1 VLSTNQTLAGFGLI
15 IVLAVGSQVAGSRL
29 RVPALIIMLPA
40 GFIAGVIT
48 SDVNP
53 HKLLGS
59 AFQPLVSL
67 SVAVILYNAGLTL
80 SLRGRKQWR
89 QGVIRKLILLGV
101 PITWAFA
108 GVFAGLLL
116 GLSTGASFMIG
127 VILVVS
133 GPTVVDPL
141 MSFVQ
146 PIETVRR
153 ILHWE
158 GSLIDP
164 IGGVLG
170 AVVFAAVVQHHA
182 LSAVGGFFLT
192 LAVGIGGAAIATAV
206 LWLCLVKLRVGRA
219 LSTTSQLACIVG
231 IAAVCNIIRDESG
244 LIAAVLTGLAVSNMP
259 LFAKR
264 ERDLFFPT
272 LVELLIGL
280 LFVTISATV
289 TPASLKH
296 VVLPTVGLVAI
307 LVLVTRPLVA
317 YIATLGSELNR
328 AQRAFIGWM
337 APRGIVAAATAST
350 FASALVAAH
359 VGGASKILPATF
371 LVIVLT
377 VSIYGLTA
385 VSIAKKLGV
394 RQVIKPFILVVGGQP
409 WVIDV
414 ARALSQSGVG
424 VMMAAASQAERD
436 QIKQAGLELAPRGA
450 LAAVLVEGGEVP
462 DELQSMTGVLLLTDE
477 DGFNSLGAI
486 VLAAHPRL
494 PVYRLAPHRGGY
506 GDVGR
511 YDAASTLFPHLTEDS
526 ITRRYQSGSHVTVKA
541 ADGALP
547 EGSDLLF
554 LINHDRHLK
563 PVTTSRPPT
572 PKPGDQI
579 VVLEPAVTN

>member
-15 IVLAVGSQVAGSRL
+15 IVLAVGSQVLGSRL

-48 SDVNP
+48 GDVNP
-53 HKLLGS
+53 HKLLGP

-80 SLRGRKQWR
+80 NLRGRKQWR
-89 QGVIRKLILLGV
+89 QGVIRRLILLGV

-133 GPTVVDPL
+133 GPTVVNPL
-141 MSFVQ
+141 MTFVQ
-146 PIETVRR
+146 PMEKVRR
-153 ILHWE
+153 ILDWE

-164 IGGVLG
+164 LGGVLG
-170 AVVFAAVVQHHA
+170 AVVFAAVVKHHA
-182 LSAVGGFFLT
+182 LSAIGGFFLT
-192 LAVGIGGAAIATAV
+192 LAVGIAGAAIATAV
-206 LWLCLVKLRVGRA
+206 LWLCLIKLHVGRA
-219 LSTTSQLACIVG
+219 LSTTAQLACIVG
-231 IAAVCNIIRDESG
+231 VAAACDILRDESG
-244 LIAAVLTGLAVSNMP
+244 LIAAILTGLAVSNMP

-272 LVELLIGL
+272 LVQLLIGL
-280 LFVTISATV
+280 LFVSISATI

-317 YIATLGSELNR
+317 FIATLGSDLNR

-359 VGGASKILPATF
+359 VGGASKILPVTF

-377 VSIYGLTA
+377 VSIYGLSA
-385 VSIAKKLGV
+385 VPVAKKLGV
-394 RQVIKPFILVVGGQP
+394 RQVIKPFHLVVGGQP

-414 ARALSQSGVG
+414 ARALGQSGVG
-424 VMMAAASQAERD
+424 VMMAAASQKERD
-436 QIKQAGLELAPRGA
+436 QIKRAGLELAPRGA
-450 LAAVLVEGGEVP
+450 LAAALVGGS
-462 DELQSMTGVLLLTDE
+462 ELPPELESMTGVMLLTDE
-477 DGFNSLGAI
+477 DGFNSLGST

-506 GDVGR
+506 GDVGQ
-511 YDAASTLFPHLTEDS
+511 YDNAATLFPQLNHDD
-526 ITRRYQSGSHVTVKA
+526 ITRRYQAGAHVTAKA

-547 EGSDLLF
+547 AGSDLLF
-554 LINHDRHLK
+554 LIDRQGHLR
-563 PVTTSRPPT
+563 PVTTSRPPR
-572 PKPGDQI
+572 PEPGDTV
-579 VVLEPAVTN
+579 VVLGPG